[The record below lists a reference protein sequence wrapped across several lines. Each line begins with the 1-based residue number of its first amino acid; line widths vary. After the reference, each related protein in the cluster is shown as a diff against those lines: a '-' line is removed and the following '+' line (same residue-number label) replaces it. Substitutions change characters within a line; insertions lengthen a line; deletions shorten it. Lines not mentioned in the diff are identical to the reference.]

1 MTKRKQPSFV
11 PWQVNQLQELR
22 AIARARPRELRCG
35 AASEGPEG
43 DACVPIEL
51 NTDTIE
57 HVAGG
62 LELHGW
68 EPFVLRI
75 PASPF
80 HPPTVEVTH
89 TRFLGF
95 PHVLQGLRLCIYLD
109 PAREW
114 HPQSGVSATLNRLW
128 GWLIEAAAARFD
140 PSTAMYH
147 AVGGVLHRTPGT
159 PTVVAREDLPALRVT
174 MATLHRRTDARF
186 DLTWRDRGEVIV
198 PVVRLFSDLPF
209 GATESLVPLLYLIDH
224 PTADV
229 AAPRAFG
236 PVRRDAPLVPA
247 FTTMLI
253 AAALRSPANS
263 PQYFVLAVPHGAGG
277 PPHLLCGRLTPAV
290 ANALRTVGRKRGTAL
305 DLNPTLLDVEVP
317 IEWCNM
323 SDEREAVTTRRD
335 VDRPVNGFA
344 GKSVHVWGCGGLGSW
359 IAEFVVRAGAR
370 EVTICDPGVVT
381 GGLLVRQNYTETSI
395 GETKAQ
401 ALATR
406 LRSLR
411 DDIVVH
417 VADGAIPDD
426 LAAVLGADIVID
438 ATVSNAVTS
447 VLDATTE
454 VADRRAVIAQVATD
468 VASGTLGLVT
478 ICPSRAGSPSS
489 VDDRVGRVVG
499 ADPALELYHGLWR
512 DPLAGDEIV
521 PTRGCSVPTFHGSAA
536 DLAAV
541 AGVLTSL
548 IGTHLA
554 AGSAT
559 AGAHLIA
566 LPHASA
572 GPRHHFVPVT
582 AADISKGLAA

>member
-1 MTKRKQPSFV
+1 MTKRKQPAFAA
-11 PWQVNQLQELR
+11 WQVNQLQELR
-22 AIARARPRELRCG
+22 AVSRRRPRELRCG

-109 PAREW
+109 PSREW

-128 GWLIEAAAARFD
+128 GWLVEAAAARFD

-159 PTVVAREDLPALRVT
+159 PTVVTREDLPALRLT
-174 MATLHRRTDARF
+174 TATLHRRTDARF

-229 AAPRAFG
+229 ATPRTFG
-236 PVRRDAPLVPA
+236 PVRRHAPLVPA

-253 AAALRSPANS
+253 AAALRSPADS

-290 ANALRTVGRKRGTAL
+290 ANALRTVGRKRGTVL

-370 EVTICDPGVVT
+370 EITICDPGVVT

-395 GETKAQ
+395 GETKAR

-426 LAAVLGADIVID
+426 LVAVLGADIIID

-447 VLDATTE
+447 VLDATAD
-454 VADRRAVIAQVATD
+454 VAERRAVIVQVATD

-478 ICPSRAGSPSS
+478 ICPPRSASPSTIDNRAGQ
-489 VDDRVGRVVG
+489 VVV
-499 ADPALELYHGLWR
+499 ADPDLELYHGLWQE
-512 DPLAGDEIV
+512 PLAGDEIV

-541 AGVLTSL
+541 AGVATSL
-548 IGTHLA
+548 LGAHLA
-554 AGSAT
+554 AT
-559 AGAHLIA
+559 TPIAGAHLIA
-566 LPHASA
+566 LPHAAS
-572 GPRHHFVPVT
+572 GPRHHFVSLSETDLSTGV
-582 AADISKGLAA
+582 AA